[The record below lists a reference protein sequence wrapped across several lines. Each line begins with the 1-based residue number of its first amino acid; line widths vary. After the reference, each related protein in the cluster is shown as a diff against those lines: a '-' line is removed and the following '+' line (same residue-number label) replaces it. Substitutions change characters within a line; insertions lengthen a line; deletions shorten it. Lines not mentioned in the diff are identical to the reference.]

1 MAAFITPPGLKRRFW
16 SLLAS
21 LTLSKEFTLNAMV
34 RSGTKWQA
42 KTA

>member
-1 MAAFITPPGLKRRFW
+1 MAALITPPGPKRRFW
-16 SLLAS
+16 SLLTP
-21 LTLSKEFTLNAMV
+21 LTPSKEFTLNAMV